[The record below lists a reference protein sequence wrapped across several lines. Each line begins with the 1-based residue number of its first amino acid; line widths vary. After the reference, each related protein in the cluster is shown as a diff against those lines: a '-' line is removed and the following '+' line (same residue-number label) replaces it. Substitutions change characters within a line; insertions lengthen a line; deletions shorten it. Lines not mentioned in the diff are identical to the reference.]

1 MHWKYVCLSG
11 GVRPTWQ
18 VTYILMGLEFL
29 LRTQERG
36 NLTSWHEKIY
46 AGSLVLHRVSF
57 FRQSILGAKY
67 ETRMSPAST
76 KPEIMLNLCFESFR

>member
-1 MHWKYVCLSG
+1 VHWKYVCLSG

-46 AGSLVLHRVSF
+46 AGSFELKHAEF
-57 FRQSILGAKY
+57 CFAKQN
-67 ETRMSPAST
+67 TVGIGNIFVNICPT
-76 KPEIMLNLCFESFR
+76 L